1 MNQIATAGLSAT
13 LRNMFSK
20 TRCCSFVSRSFNAA
34 TLTRA
39 PNGTSGNPASTP
51 RTPSGT
57 RRCAV
62 ATKKSASA
70 RANDRVGKLARLRNA
85 RYHLRSE
92 GNQNPC
98 TNNGNGK
105 RTREN
110 CFVYIAQQAQ
120 KNDYEHSAERPVYD
134 GKPQH
139 APRHWAY
146 ARLLGEEE
154 CKPVQRRKRQR
165 QTCRVRKRRRQEDK
179 ANVYGCASCN
189 TPDQRTLP
197 RWALSAATRA

>member
-1 MNQIATAGLSAT
+1 MRRRDQKERQREREQDDFHLAAQDRVIDRLPRENAPISRGKMDFGQEEMDERNQ
-13 LRNMFSK
+13 K
-20 TRCCSFVSRSFNAA
+20 Q
-34 TLTRA
+34 
-39 PNGTSGNPASTP
+39 TSE
-51 RTPSGT
+51 
-57 RRCAV
+57 
-62 ATKKSASA
+62 

-165 QTCRVRKRRRQEDK
+165 QTCRVRKRRRQDDK

-189 TPDQRTLP
+189 TPDQ
-197 RWALSAATRA
+197 